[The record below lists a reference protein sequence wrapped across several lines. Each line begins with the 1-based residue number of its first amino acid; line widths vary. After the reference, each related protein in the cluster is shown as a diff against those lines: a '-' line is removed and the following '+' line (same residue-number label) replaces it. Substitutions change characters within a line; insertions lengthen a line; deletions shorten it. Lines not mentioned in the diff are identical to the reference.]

1 MFYASIRLYNCR
13 TFWRFSYLNRPQ
25 LSPACKYDAA
35 MCVVKHFVFTDDPV
49 ARVVDTVVGRAIV
62 MVIFLS
68 AAAFKRLLEQRP
80 WAINP
85 IFVIIEKTKFAVVYS
100 CRFFAA
106 TFKLWGENP
115 HYLCRYL
122 KVFNCHWF
130 CERDEVWETVN
141 CSPVTRNF
149 QYIIGHLLGKGQLQ
163 MNISLKQLKYFC
175 IFQKILWL

>member
-1 MFYASIRLYNCR
+1 
-13 TFWRFSYLNRPQ
+13 
-25 LSPACKYDAA
+25 
-35 MCVVKHFVFTDDPV
+35 
-49 ARVVDTVVGRAIV
+49 
-62 MVIFLS
+62 MVTFLS

-80 WAINP
+80 WTINH
-85 IFVIIEKTKFAVVYS
+85 IFVIIAKTKFVVVYIY
-100 CRFFAA
+100 RFFAA

-130 CERDEVWETVN
+130 CDRDEVWETVN

-149 QYIIGHLLGKGQLQ
+149 QYIIGHVLGKGQLQ

-175 IFQKILWL
+175 IYFKRYYDFNCIHNLRQKQFIVIPDKAWPETVAAVYSYGYTYDHNCIYWIQWRSW